1 MLVAWLVENNIVV
14 NIGVFETEEDAV
26 AQGYVI
32 LDYAGA
38 DIGDDVSDLDA
49 LRESKANLNVF
60 SESERLMSIEAIRE
74 KRNELLAETD
84 WWTAADLA
92 PMSEERIA
100 YRQALRD
107 LPSVVLAREPDE
119 VQEGEN
125 GYCNVPFP
133 VKPD

>member
-1 MLVAWLVENNIVV
+1 MLRAWLIENNIVV
-14 NIGVFETEEDAV
+14 NIGVFETEEDVEAH
-26 AQGYVI
+26 GYVI
-32 LDYAGA
+32 LDYEAA

-60 SESERLMSIEAIRE
+60 NENERLMSIEAIRQ

-84 WWTAADLA
+84 WWTSADLA
-92 PMSEERIA
+92 PMSAERVA

-107 LPSVVLAREPDE
+107 LPSVVLAKEPDE

-125 GYCNVPFP
+125 GYCNIPFP
-133 VKPD
+133 TKPD